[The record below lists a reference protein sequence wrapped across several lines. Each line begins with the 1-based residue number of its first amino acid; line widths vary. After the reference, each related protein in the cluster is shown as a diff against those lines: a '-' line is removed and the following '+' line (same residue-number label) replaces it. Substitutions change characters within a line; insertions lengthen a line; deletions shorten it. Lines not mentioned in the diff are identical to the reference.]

1 MNTEEPSLAAARR
14 FFAAEIEAVAH
25 LRSAALVEAL
35 ATVPRERFLG
45 PGPWQIMS
53 GDGGLGP
60 ASYWTTADADP
71 RRLCHNVVVALDP
84 ARQLNN
90 GQPSLL
96 ASWIDALEL
105 AAGERAVHVGCGV
118 GYFTALI
125 ARVVGADG
133 RVTGVEIDAG
143 LAARARANLAELPQA
158 EVVAADAA
166 TYDPGEVDALL
177 VNAGVTH
184 PLPIWL
190 DRLRP
195 GGRLLLPLTFTM
207 APSPHGKGLVLLVR
221 RQGAGW
227 SARFLTPV
235 AIYPCLGCRDENL
248 NLRLREALGKGDWFS
263 AQSLRRDPHEPDAS
277 CWLHGDGF
285 CISKAPPPAE

>member
-1 MNTEEPSLAAARR
+1 MDAQPTLVAARR
-14 FFAAEIEAVAH
+14 FFAEEIEAVAH

-53 GDGGLGP
+53 GDGGLGST
-60 ASYWTTADADP
+60 SYWTTADADP
-71 RRLCHNVVVALDP
+71 RRLYHNVVVALDA

-96 ASWIDALEL
+96 ASWIDVLGP

-118 GYFTALI
+118 GYYTALL
-125 ARVVGADG
+125 ARTVGPGG
-133 RVTGVEIDAG
+133 RVTGVEIDAD
-143 LAARARANLAELPQA
+143 LAERARANLADLPQA

-166 TYDPGEVDALL
+166 AYDPGEVDLLL

-190 DRLRP
+190 DQLRP

-221 RQGAGW
+221 RQDPGW

-235 AIYPCLGCRDENL
+235 AIYPCLGCRDEEL
-248 NLRLREALGKGDWFS
+248 NLRLREALTRGDWFGV
-263 AQSLRRDPHEPDAS
+263 QSLRRDPHEPDAT

-285 CISKAPPPAE
+285 CVSKAPPAAS